1 MDILHLTPE
10 AHELPQNWGEENRLL
25 VDSVLPYNKSY
36 FKKLCL
42 DYGSQCMLDSEG
54 PLRVY
59 IEAKPHHEE
68 FRAKFC
74 GKQITK
80 GKIIPT
86 KRQDKADNTPNA
98 TIQFHVE
105 EELED
110 YYVEFEHIVK
120 ILSIDYVMFNYLM
133 IYGNLV
139 TGNTTT
145 VNARSDGEDKH
156 YFVKEYQGNVYAVS
170 SHTHKSPEGIFS
182 VRGHFRKYKSG
193 KVIWIDEYLKG
204 TDKNE

>member
-10 AHELPQNWGEENRLL
+10 AHELLQNWGKENRLL

-42 DYGSQCMLDSEG
+42 DYGSQCMLDSDG

-86 KRQDKADNTPNA
+86 KRQDK
-98 TIQFHVE
+98 V
-105 EELED
+105 
-110 YYVEFEHIVK
+110 
-120 ILSIDYVMFNYLM
+120 
-133 IYGNLV
+133 
-139 TGNTTT
+139 
-145 VNARSDGEDKH
+145 DKH
-156 YFVKEYQGNVYAVS
+156 QTQRS
-170 SHTHKSPEGIFS
+170 SSTS
-182 VRGHFRKYKSG
+182 RKDWKTIMLS
-193 KVIWIDEYLKG
+193 LS
-204 TDKNE
+204 TL

>member
-10 AHELPQNWGEENRLL
+10 AHELLQNWGEENRLL

-42 DYGSQCMLDSEG
+42 DYGSQYMLDSEG

-86 KRQDKADNTPNA
+86 KRKARLYQQKDRIKQIIHQTQRSSSTLKKDWK
-98 TIQFHVE
+98 TIM
-105 EELED
+105 
-110 YYVEFEHIVK
+110 
-120 ILSIDYVMFNYLM
+120 LSLST
-133 IYGNLV
+133 L
-139 TGNTTT
+139 
-145 VNARSDGEDKH
+145 
-156 YFVKEYQGNVYAVS
+156 
-170 SHTHKSPEGIFS
+170 
-182 VRGHFRKYKSG
+182 
-193 KVIWIDEYLKG
+193 
-204 TDKNE
+204 

>member
-10 AHELPQNWGEENRLL
+10 AHELLQNWGEENRLL

-86 KRQDKADNTPNA
+86 YSFNQGTLKLLFHNYFIFANSQ
-98 TIQFHVE
+98 TITLHPSAV
-105 EELED
+105 
-110 YYVEFEHIVK
+110 
-120 ILSIDYVMFNYLM
+120 ILSAIFLSVNMQSMPNRIKPML
-133 IYGNLV
+133 
-139 TGNTTT
+139 TTRMLEKFFMRIPPSCQ
-145 VNARSDGEDKH
+145 N
-156 YFVKEYQGNVYAVS
+156 FVVC
-170 SHTHKSPEGIFS
+170 F
-182 VRGHFRKYKSG
+182 
-193 KVIWIDEYLKG
+193 
-204 TDKNE
+204 

>member
-1 MDILHLTPE
+1 M
-10 AHELPQNWGEENRLL
+10 ENR
-25 VDSVLPYNKSY
+25 
-36 FKKLCL
+36 
-42 DYGSQCMLDSEG
+42 SQ
-54 PLRVY
+54 
-59 IEAKPHHEE
+59 
-68 FRAKFC
+68 
-74 GKQITK
+74 K

-86 KRQDKADNTPNA
+86 KRQDRADNTPNA
-98 TIQFHVE
+98 TIQLHVE
-105 EELED
+105 EGLED

-120 ILSIDYVMFNYLM
+120 LLSIDYVMFNYLM

>member
-1 MDILHLTPE
+1 MNILHLTPE
-10 AHELPQNWGEENRLL
+10 AHELLQNWGEENRLL

-105 EELED
+105 EGLED

-120 ILSIDYVMFNYLM
+120 LLSIDYVMFNYLM

-170 SHTHKSPEGIFS
+170 SHTHKSPEGIFLFEDILENIS
-182 VRGHFRKYKSG
+182 PARSFG
-193 KVIWIDEYLKG
+193 LMN
-204 TDKNE
+204 T

>member
-10 AHELPQNWGEENRLL
+10 AHELLQNWGEENRLL
-25 VDSVLPYNKSY
+25 VNSVLPYNKSY

-54 PLRVY
+54 PLCVY

-86 KRQDKADNTPNA
+86 MRQDKTDGEPNT
-98 TIQFHVE
+98 TIQFRVGE
-105 EELED
+105 GGW
-110 YYVEFEHIVK
+110 K
-120 ILSIDYVMFNYLM
+120 IIMLS
-133 IYGNLV
+133 
-139 TGNTTT
+139 
-145 VNARSDGEDKH
+145 
-156 YFVKEYQGNVYAVS
+156 
-170 SHTHKSPEGIFS
+170 
-182 VRGHFRKYKSG
+182 
-193 KVIWIDEYLKG
+193 
-204 TDKNE
+204 

>member
-1 MDILHLTPE
+1 MDILHLTSE
-10 AHELPQNWGEENRLL
+10 AHELLQNWGEENLLL

-42 DYGSQCMLDSEG
+42 DYGSQCMLDSDG

-86 KRQDKADNTPNA
+86 KRQGEADNTPNT
-98 TIQFHVE
+98 TIQFHVGGGW
-105 EELED
+105 
-110 YYVEFEHIVK
+110 K
-120 ILSIDYVMFNYLM
+120 IIMLNLSTL
-133 IYGNLV
+133 
-139 TGNTTT
+139 
-145 VNARSDGEDKH
+145 
-156 YFVKEYQGNVYAVS
+156 
-170 SHTHKSPEGIFS
+170 
-182 VRGHFRKYKSG
+182 
-193 KVIWIDEYLKG
+193 
-204 TDKNE
+204 

>member
-1 MDILHLTPE
+1 M
-10 AHELPQNWGEENRLL
+10 
-25 VDSVLPYNKSY
+25 
-36 FKKLCL
+36 
-42 DYGSQCMLDSEG
+42 
-54 PLRVY
+54 
-59 IEAKPHHEE
+59 
-68 FRAKFC
+68 
-74 GKQITK
+74 
-80 GKIIPT
+80 
-86 KRQDKADNTPNA
+86 
-98 TIQFHVE
+98 
-105 EELED
+105 
-110 YYVEFEHIVK
+110 
-120 ILSIDYVMFNYLM
+120 
-133 IYGNLV
+133 